1 MIGQTSQDRVARY
14 LKRGDETR
22 RKASILPDGKTRTVL
37 LDVAA
42 MWERMADFEMKSAP
56 RTSTEDN
63 VFQER
68 SPVINRG
75 NHMSSSELAWHLQ
88 CAPRGVE
95 YVGPEDGP

>member
-1 MIGQTSQDRVARY
+1 MIGPTSRDRVTRY

-56 RTSTEDN
+56 RTSTETTS
-63 VFQER
+63 FR
-68 SPVINRG
+68 SAAR
-75 NHMSSSELAWHLQ
+75 SST
-88 CAPRGVE
+88 G
-95 YVGPEDGP
+95 GII